1 MTPWL
6 LFAVADTLT
15 ALFGASTVLSLAVIV
30 TVPLLD
36 VWPAA
41 MVSALFM
48 LSAKSP
54 ATAGGNASA
63 ETVTVVVW
71 LDA

>member
-1 MTPWL
+1 MTPRL
-6 LFAVADTLT
+6 LLADADTLT
-15 ALFGASTVLSLAVIV
+15 ALFGASTVLSFAVIV
-30 TVPLLD
+30 TVPVLD

-41 MVSALFM
+41 MVRILFA

-63 ETVTVVVW
+63 ETVTVVAT